1 MVSTDSIPL
10 IAGRAIGIIQPC
22 AAYRA
27 TKQTGA
33 VRRESTT
40 EKEADPP
47 WPKKNGYLHVPCL
60 RTSGEEGGEECLL
73 ADAV

>member
-47 WPKKNGYLHVPCL
+47 WPKKNGYCMYRAYVLVG
-60 RTSGEEGGEECLL
+60 RRGGRSAC
-73 ADAV
+73 